1 MINHSKKKKLGV
13 IGGLGPAA
21 SSFYYKGVIE
31 HTLADCDQDHIDMVI
46 LSHATMADRTKA
58 IETGD
63 DAALISLL
71 QQDVR
76 TLAALG
82 AENIAIPCNTSHYYF
97 EQMQSVTDV
106 PIIHMIRESVRYAVS
121 HYANV
126 KKIGIMG
133 TDGTIDSGIY
143 DIECERAGVV
153 PVHPSK
159 EKQKEVMYLIYD
171 EIKSGKPG
179 TEAVF
184 EDVIDEFKMLGCDV
198 VILACTEL
206 SVYKQLHRVP
216 DFCLDAM
223 DVLIRESIVRSNGSY
238 IS

>member
-46 LSHATMADRTKA
+46 LSHATMPDRTLA
-58 IETGD
+58 IETGED
-63 DAALISLL
+63 KELIKLL
-71 QQDVR
+71 QQDIK
-76 TLAALG
+76 TLEMLG
-82 AENIAIPCNTSHYYF
+82 VENIAIPCNTSYYYY
-97 EQMQSVTDV
+97 EQMQSVTKI
-106 PIIHMIRESVRYAVS
+106 PIIHMIRESVDYAVK
-121 HYANV
+121 HYNHV

-133 TDGTIDSGIY
+133 TDGTIKSGLY
-143 DIECERAGVV
+143 AKECERAGVQA
-153 PVHPSK
+153 VHPSA
-159 EKQKEVMYLIYD
+159 ENQKKVMYIIYN

-179 TEAVF
+179 TEALF
-184 EDVIDEFKMLGCDV
+184 DDVLEEFKRLGCDV

-206 SVYKQLHRVP
+206 SVYKQMHQVP

-223 DVLIRESIVRSNGSY
+223 DILIRESIVRSNASY
-238 IS
+238 IA

>member
-1 MINHSKKKKLGV
+1 
-13 IGGLGPAA
+13 
-21 SSFYYKGVIE
+21 
-31 HTLADCDQDHIDMVI
+31 MVI
-46 LSHATMADRTKA
+46 LSHATMPDRTKA

-133 TDGTIDSGIY
+133 ADGTIDSGIY